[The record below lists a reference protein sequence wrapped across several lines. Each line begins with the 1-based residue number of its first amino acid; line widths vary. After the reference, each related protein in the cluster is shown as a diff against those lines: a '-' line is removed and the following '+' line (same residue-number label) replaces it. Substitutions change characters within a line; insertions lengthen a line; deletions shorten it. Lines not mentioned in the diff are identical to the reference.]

1 MGVHVDSLLGT
12 HLALA
17 RTLFSGLHTT
27 TNFVARTKV
36 CQ

>member
-17 RTLFSGLHTT
+17 RTLFSGLH
-27 TNFVARTKV
+27 NN
-36 CQ
+36 